1 MSYQQSRTRNVHFL
15 AARLMGDGRKLPLAN
30 IFRIAYYLS
39 FPNWLGLIFTTLSL
53 LLFTLSVT
61 KLFLIGFNFVY
72 SYLSG
77 ISTFFG
83 MTLLVY
89 NLVAVSE

>member
-39 FPNWLGLIFTTLSL
+39 FPNWLGLIFNS
-53 LLFTLSVT
+53 F
-61 KLFLIGFNFVY
+61 FALIYALCHKVILNWVQ
-72 SYLSG
+72 LC
-77 ISTFFG
+77 
-83 MTLLVY
+83 LLVSLRHL
-89 NLVAVSE
+89 NFLWDDPIGIQFSGG